1 VATLSLP
8 TNPSLEQIRK
18 QARDL
23 QRKQRAAHA
32 DEAYPLHA
40 AQRAIARGYGFASW
54 PRLVH
59 YFEVVDVYGRPGG
72 GPRVAESAG
81 VTDRFT
87 YLACSNYSD
96 DLPEYGETAGAILAE
111 HPGLIAGDIWAATAA
126 ADVDAVRAILA
137 DDPRMANAVGGP
149 YRWEPLCYLTYSR
162 VDPTPNQ
169 DPVLTV
175 ARVLL
180 DAGADPNA
188 GYLWGGLPTPFT
200 ALTGVFG
207 EGEQG
212 AGRTPRHPYEAPL
225 ARLLLE
231 SGADSNDGQ
240 TLYNRMFRADN
251 SHLELLFAYGLGQ
264 GDGGPW
270 QQRLGADALDAPEV
284 MLRRQL
290 DYAVPKGFVERVRLL
305 AEHGVDV
312 TGPLSN
318 GRVPVDV
325 AAANGDRAMV
335 DVLRAAGSRAPRL
348 GRAKT
353 RVAAILAGDRSAA
366 TDALAI
372 RPDLVRYAYDAGRMD
387 VVPLLVECGFDVD
400 VRGRDGATALH
411 WTAWNGDIEAARVL
425 LAAGA
430 DPDLREPKYDA
441 TPLGW
446 ADFARQTAYA
456 EMIKPLTKN

>member
-1 VATLSLP
+1 MATLSLP
-8 TNPSLEQIRK
+8 TNPSLEQMRK

-23 QRKQRAAHA
+23 QRKERAARP

-40 AQRAIARGYGFASW
+40 AQLVVARGYGFASW

-59 YFEVVDVYGRPGG
+59 YFDVVDVYGRPASSPRAAGG
-72 GPRVAESAG
+72 A
-81 VTDRFT
+81 DRFT
-87 YLACSNYSD
+87 HLACSNYSD
-96 DLPEYGETAGAILAE
+96 DLPEYGEMAAAILAE
-111 HPGLIAGDIWAATAA
+111 SPDLTAGDIWAAAAA
-126 ADVDAVRAILA
+126 ADIDAVRAILA
-137 DDPRMANAVGGP
+137 GDPRMASAVGGP

-162 VDPTPNQ
+162 LDPMPSQ
-169 DPVLTV
+169 DAVLTV
-175 ARVLL
+175 ARLLL

-212 AGRTPRHPYEAPL
+212 AGRTPRHPYEVPL

-231 SGADSNDGQ
+231 AGADPNDGQ
-240 TLYNRMFRADN
+240 ALYNRMFRPDN

-270 QQRLGADALDAPEV
+270 QQRLGAEALDTPDV

-290 DYAVPKGFVERVRLL
+290 NQAVPAGFVERVRLL

-312 TGPLSN
+312 TAPLSN
-318 GRVPVDV
+318 GRLPIDV
-325 AAANGDRAMV
+325 AAGNGDRAMLS
-335 DVLRAAGSRAPRL
+335 VLRDAGSRPPRL
-348 GRAKT
+348 SHAKK
-353 RVAAILAGDRSAA
+353 RVAAIMSGDRSAA

-372 RPDLVRYAYDAGRMD
+372 SPNLVRHAYDAGRMD
-387 VVPLLVECGFDVD
+387 VVPVLVECGFDVD
-400 VRGRDGATALH
+400 ARGRDGATALH
-411 WTAWNGDIEAARVL
+411 WTAWNGDIEAARIL

-446 ADFARQTAYA
+446 AEYARQTAYV